1 MCNLKIPTCSLEH
14 LTSKSEVRIRGKK
27 MKFSLCFSLVTNPCI
42 TFHTVLVLNSFV
54 TFKQI
59 LVNGSTAT

>member
-14 LTSKSEVRIRGKK
+14 LTSKSEVRIRV
-27 MKFSLCFSLVTNPCI
+27 SLVTNPCI
-42 TFHTVLVLNSFV
+42 TFHTVLALNSFV

>member
-1 MCNLKIPTCSLEH
+1 MFIR
-14 LTSKSEVRIRGKK
+14 TSDFEIGSQDSWEKK